1 MIDVLLGCG
10 QEHLFA
16 GWPGPGEK
24 DDDKKRFLAQA
35 LVCDAGYPG
44 GIAAYVANAKKLLG
58 DSKEGVNPF
67 DGWTPSVPN
76 GVVVQYGDETHV
88 ALEKRG
94 MDEIGD
100 AAFVLVAGGL
110 GERLGYSGIKVELP
124 CERATDAS
132 YLQLYVHSILALQ
145 ARAGEGKRI
154 PLAVMTSDDTQ
165 AKTLALLERNAYF
178 GASPEQITLIKQEKV
193 PCLTNND
200 AHLAVAKDDAY
211 ALQTKPHGHGDV
223 HALLHTSGL
232 LKRWAAAGKKWIVF
246 SRTPTRWCSA

>member
-1 MIDVLLGCG
+1 
-10 QEHLFA
+10 
-16 GWPGPGEK
+16 
-24 DDDKKRFLAQA
+24 
-35 LVCDAGYPG
+35 
-44 GIAAYVANAKKLLG
+44 
-58 DSKEGVNPF
+58 
-67 DGWTPSVPN
+67 
-76 GVVVQYGDETHV
+76 
-88 ALEKRG
+88 

-145 ARAGEGKRI
+145 ARAGEGETH

-232 LKRWAAAGKKWIVF
+232 LKRWAAAERNGSFF